1 MMLRGGCADDD
12 DDDAA
17 RESNASVRDLRQSF
31 GLASAA

>member
-1 MMLRGGCADDD
+1 MMLRGGCADD